1 MSAPVDATSLL
12 KRTCAGDVNAPD
24 QLFPM
29 VYDALRH
36 LAAGLMAHERP
47 DHTLQATAL
56 VHEAFLRLVDQKETN
71 WNGRVHFLAIA
82 ARAMRQILVNHAK
95 SRRRLKRSGGRK
107 RIPLDAAEPRADG
120 SHPDVV
126 ALDEALDD
134 LGSFD
139 PRKAR
144 LVELRY
150 FSGLT
155 VDETA
160 VVLRISPAT
169 VKRDWVLAKTWLR
182 RELTKEPGE

>member
-12 KRTCAGDVNAPD
+12 KRTCAGDGDAPD
-24 QLFPM
+24 QLFPL

-36 LAAGLMAHERP
+36 LAAGLMVHERP

-95 SRRRLKRSGGRK
+95 SRRRLKRGGGRE
-107 RIPLDAAEPRADG
+107 RIPLDAAELAG

-155 VDETA
+155 VEEAA
-160 VVLRISPAT
+160 VVLGISPAT
-169 VKRDWVLAKTWLR
+169 VKRDWLLAKTWLR
-182 RELTKEPGE
+182 RELTKERGA